1 MIVWNLFLV
10 GKLFVLIWGLGKF
23 FLRKDFFK
31 ILKVFLRGVFIIKR

>member
-23 FLRKDFFK
+23 FFKKRFFQDFKSISSRRFHH
-31 ILKVFLRGVFIIKR
+31 